1 MYSTIPNST
10 TSPIASLDLDIRK
23 KEEDRKNER
32 EEYIDRFNFWIYVGF
47 IVLGILFLLTF
58 ALLIYSIFFN
68 QEKEIK
74 IDNSISAVAKPIDNS
89 ISSIS
94 KPIDNSSPSILK
106 SIFKSKPIDNSISS
120 ISKPIDNS
128 ISSITKPID
137 NSSPSILKSIFK
149 SKPIDNSISTS
160 ITKPI
165 DNSISTSTIKPID
178 NSKNTSF
185 IASLLKKKDIETEPK
200 QSFFS
205 SLFNKNNSSSSLPK
219 LEKSSV
225 SSILNPILTRKIE
238 KPK

>member
-10 TSPIASLDLDIRK
+10 TSPIASLDLDIK
-23 KEEDRKNER
+23 KKDEDKKKDS

-74 IDNSISAVAKPIDNS
+74 IENSISTVAKPIDNS
-89 ISSIS
+89 SS
-94 KPIDNSSPSILK
+94 SILK
-106 SIFKSKPIDNSISS
+106 SIFKS
-120 ISKPIDNS
+120 
-128 ISSITKPID
+128 
-137 NSSPSILKSIFK
+137 
-149 SKPIDNSISTS
+149 
-160 ITKPI
+160 KPI

-185 IASLLKKKDIETEPK
+185 IASILKKKDIETEPK

-225 SSILNPILTRKIE
+225 SFILNPILTRKIE